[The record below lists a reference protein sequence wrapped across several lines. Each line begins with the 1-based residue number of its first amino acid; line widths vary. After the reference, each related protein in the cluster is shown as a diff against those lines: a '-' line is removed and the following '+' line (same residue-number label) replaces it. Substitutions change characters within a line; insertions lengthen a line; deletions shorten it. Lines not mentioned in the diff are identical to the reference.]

1 MVELTSSN
9 ISTDGHFAVGY
20 LPSWSIPW
28 FSQTTYNDS
37 QIATVNELYT
47 HVVIS
52 FAKPDLTF
60 NGTDWSGTGVQF
72 SSDLTAVK
80 KAIEVL
86 QNRGVKVIL
95 AVGGATY
102 NGWSSLANEQGMDI
116 ATTTHKKALKAL
128 MDTLN
133 LDGLDVD
140 YEIGGVD
147 SANIEQYYNSI
158 LALKEVAG
166 EKLLTIAGW
175 STGADCTADTTNSA
189 GCDGKVSY
197 WSGNAG
203 RERMVFDMLK
213 ANNQNPNDIFDYVA
227 VMSYDGG
234 LNRFDPI
241 TLFKNYQE
249 IYGGAIALGFEIPTE
264 GWGGAEIVATN
275 TEAQGCEF
283 SSMILGDSY
292 NTSATKESYS
302 VERFV
307 DFVNSVPNS
316 GVMLW
321 SLYKTKGATNCANAL
336 DFEGITSAIKAKL
349 DT

>member
-1 MVELTSSN
+1 ML
-9 ISTDGHFAVGY
+9 
-20 LPSWSIPW
+20 
-28 FSQTTYNDS
+28 
-37 QIATVNELYT
+37 
-47 HVVIS
+47 
-52 FAKPDLTF
+52 
-60 NGTDWSGTGVQF
+60 
-72 SSDLTAVK
+72 
-80 KAIEVL
+80 VL
-86 QNRGVKVIL
+86 V
-95 AVGGATY
+95 T
-102 NGWSSLANEQGMDI
+102 
-116 ATTTHKKALKAL
+116 
-128 MDTLN
+128 
-133 LDGLDVD
+133 
-140 YEIGGVD
+140 
-147 SANIEQYYNSI
+147 
-158 LALKEVAG
+158 
-166 EKLLTIAGW
+166 
-175 STGADCTADTTNSA
+175 
-189 GCDGKVSY
+189 
-197 WSGNAG
+197 
-203 RERMVFDMLK
+203 
-213 ANNQNPNDIFDYVA
+213 
-227 VMSYDGG
+227 

-292 NTSATKESYS
+292 NTSATKEPYS